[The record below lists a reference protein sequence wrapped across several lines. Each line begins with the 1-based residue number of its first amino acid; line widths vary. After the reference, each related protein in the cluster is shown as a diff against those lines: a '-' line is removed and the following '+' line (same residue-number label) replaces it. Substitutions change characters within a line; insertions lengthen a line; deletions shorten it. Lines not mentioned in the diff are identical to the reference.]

1 MNNPL
6 SIPDFGRI
14 PPQAINFEEAVLGII
29 LLNKEAID
37 DVIAMLQP
45 EMFYKE
51 ANQKIYK
58 CAINLYKHEKPVD
71 LLTVTEELSNN
82 NELDSVGGPVYLM
95 GLTEKIYP
103 VSQIPY
109 YALVVKEKYIRRELI
124 RHSSEIQNRAF
135 DESVDFTELVDYCES
150 DLLKITGDIYK
161 TDPVQLGK
169 LVDGVIDKIQKIIN
183 HEIKLIGNPT
193 GLTKLDRM
201 TGGLKNGEYILIAA
215 RPSIGKSALALQIA
229 LNSADFKFP
238 VGLFSCEMSGESI
251 AQRTISG
258 VSGKTN
264 LELLRGEC
272 SVDSLLKQTENLINL
287 PVFIDDTSGITVTEL
302 RSKARKLVM
311 KHDIK
316 LLIVDYIQLMKGEGR
331 SREEEVSSI
340 SRGLKSIA
348 KDLNI
353 PVIGLSQ
360 LNRKCEERASKRPQ
374 LSDLRESGTLE
385 QDADI
390 VIMLH
395 RPAYYGFSEMETDEG
410 TNASSSGVMELIIA
424 KNRNGVT
431 GSIFLHHNDSITRIK
446 DERDEV
452 LQSKL
457 TEGCAF

>member
-1 MNNPL
+1 MNYPVPAL
-6 SIPDFGRI
+6 PYFDKI
-14 PPQAINFEEAVLGII
+14 PPQSIDFEEAVLGII

-37 DVIAMLQP
+37 DVIATLQP
-45 EMFYKE
+45 EMFYKD
-51 ANQKIYK
+51 ANQEIYR
-58 CAINLYKHEKPVD
+58 CAINLYKHKKPVD
-71 LLTVTEELSNN
+71 FLTITEELRNIGK
-82 NELDSVGGPVYLM
+82 LDLIGGVVYLA
-95 GLTEKIYP
+95 GITSKIYP
-103 VSQIPY
+103 ISQITY
-109 YALVVKEKYIRRELI
+109 YALVIKEKYIRRELI
-124 RHSSEIQNRAF
+124 RHSSEIQNKSF
-135 DESVDFTELVDYCES
+135 DESFDFTELIEYCES
-150 DLLKITGDIYK
+150 DLLKITGDIYHN
-161 TDPVQLGK
+161 DPVQLGK

-229 LNSADFKFP
+229 LNSAEFNYP
-238 VGLFSCEMSGESI
+238 VGMFSCEMSGESI
-251 AQRTISG
+251 AQRAISG

-264 LELLRGEC
+264 MELLRGEC
-272 SVDSLLKQTENLINL
+272 SVETLLMQTENLINI
-287 PVFIDDTSGITVTEL
+287 PVYIDDTSGITIMEL
-302 RSKARKLVM
+302 RSKARKLVI
-311 KHDIK
+311 KHEIK
-316 LLIVDYIQLMKGEGR
+316 LLVVDYIQLMKGEGR

-395 RPAYYGFSEMETDEG
+395 RPAYYGFTEMETDEG
-410 TNASSSGVMELIIA
+410 IGVSSSGVMELIIA

-431 GSIFLHHNDSITRIK
+431 GSIFLYHNDS
-446 DERDEV
+446 
-452 LQSKL
+452 L
-457 TEGCAF
+457 TKIMDDKEPENIPY

>member
-1 MNNPL
+1 MNKPVY
-6 SIPDFGRI
+6 IPDFGKI
-14 PPQAINFEEAVLGII
+14 PPQSIDFEEAVLGII
-29 LLNKEAID
+29 MLNKEAID
-37 DVIAMLQP
+37 DVIATLQP

-58 CAINLYKHEKPVD
+58 CALNLYKHEKPVD
-71 LLTVTEELSNN
+71 FLTITEELRSI
-82 NELDSVGGPVYLM
+82 NELDSVGGPVYLA
-95 GLTEKIYP
+95 GLTSKIYP
-103 VSQIPY
+103 ISQIAF
-109 YALVVKEKYIRRELI
+109 YALVIKEKYIRRELI
-124 RHSSEIQNRAF
+124 RYSTEVQNKAF
-135 DESVDFTELVDYCES
+135 DEGFDFTELIEYCES
-150 DLLKITGDIYK
+150 DLLKTTGDIYK
-161 TDPVQLGK
+161 NDPIQLGK

-229 LNSADFKFP
+229 LNSAEIKVP
-238 VGLFSCEMSGESI
+238 VGVFSCEMSGESL
-251 AQRTISG
+251 AQRAISG

-264 LELLRGEC
+264 TELLRGEC
-272 SVDSLLKQTENLINL
+272 SVDVLLKQTEDLINL
-287 PVFIDDTSGITVTEL
+287 PVYIDDTSGLSIVEL

-316 LLIVDYIQLMKGEGR
+316 LLVVDYIQLMKGEGR
-331 SREEEVSSI
+331 SREEEVSTI

-353 PVIGLSQ
+353 SVIGLSQ
-360 LNRKCEERASKRPQ
+360 LNRKCEERSSKRPQ

-395 RPAYYGFSEMETDEG
+395 RPAYYGFAEMETDEG
-410 TNASSSGVMELIIA
+410 TNVSSIGVMELIIA

-431 GSIFLHHNDSITRIK
+431 GSIFLYHNDSITRIY
-446 DERDEV
+446 DSRDE
-452 LQSKL
+452 L
-457 TEGCAF
+457 TKTPY